1 MSKKYTSL
9 EHTIRQVHS
18 KQLDE
23 GIISDV
29 FKGVSQWVSKN
40 PKKSLAGAAVASEV
54 LGSSDKQQP
63 QTPGQ
68 QQTPT
73 IPPTIQPVSV
83 STSSTEARQKSRRRK
98 TNEETLDEMGI
109 VGGKFKGIPDA
120 FMEPNPVIRP
130 KKSGEQQERTTQHAK
145 FHSGKRKEA
154 KMHTSSTMQGKVTEE
169 TDRKEI
175 EYVSRPDTA
184 KSPKDKKSKLG
195 KQSAILTRIIDEEK
209 TLLEFFNVTLKKK
222 KEQKRKKVETE
233 SGESQVVFNPKLK
246 TAIQEENLVSR
257 AIRSYSKLSPS
268 KKAAT
273 TIGTGT
279 VGGAALSTVSP
290 SKEPDNVEK
299 NLGYTQAGAGI
310 AGLASNLTSKLS
322 GPLAKAARV
331 IPGVQTATGLGLAG
345 YKAYKGDYTG
355 AALAA
360 GSAIPG
366 PVGWGFMGA
375 DFGRSMFSP
384 DSPEEKKDDKP
395 ATGATPAPKPES
407 IKSGATPAPAPT
419 TPPSSTTPASKPAE
433 PNKPEPE
440 KNKIPNVGQKYDPIS
455 GKSFGGTDS
464 QAKGVTNPL
473 VPPSELSKPSDMGGY
488 SDKQIVKSPSYS
500 EPEKQPSVQTKP
512 QPQSQPVQQPKPQP
526 RQPQMSKPSQPEP
539 KSDWASQELEK
550 ARQGRSAVFGQGGYE
565 SGGPSK
571 IKAKDHVLKAFMRSK
586 K

>member
-246 TAIQEENLVSR
+246 TAIQEENLVS
-257 AIRSYSKLSPS
+257 
-268 KKAAT
+268 KA
-273 TIGTGT
+273 
-279 VGGAALSTVSP
+279 
-290 SKEPDNVEK
+290 K
-299 NLGYTQAGAGI
+299 NL
-310 AGLASNLTSKLS
+310 ASKAV
-322 GPLAKAARV
+322 PWAKTAARF
-331 IPGVQTATGLGLAG
+331 IPGFQTATGLGLAG
-345 YKAYKGDYTG
+345 YRAYKGDLPG
-355 AALAA
+355 AGLAL

-366 PVGWGFMGA
+366 KVGWGFAGV
-375 DFGRSMFSP
+375 DIGRSILSP

-395 ATGATPAPKPES
+395 ATGATPASKPEPP
-407 IKSGATPAPAPT
+407 KSGATPPPAPT
-419 TPPSSTTPASKPAE
+419 PTPPSSSSTPASKPAE
-433 PNKPEPE
+433 LTKVEPE
-440 KNKIPNVGQKYDPIS
+440 INKIPNVGQKYDPIS

-464 QAKGVTNPL
+464 QARGVTNPL
-473 VPPSELSKPSDMGGY
+473 VPPSDLSKPSDMGGY

-500 EPEKQPSVQTKP
+500 EPEKQPSVQTKS